1 MDNGE
6 SSYRRFLEG
15 DKSAF
20 EEIVLSYRE
29 GLTLFVERFTND
41 YEAAQDI
48 AADVFTQ
55 LLIYPKRYNFKTK
68 LKTYLYMMGRSR
80 ALDYIRRR
88 NRIKMLPLSEDTEA
102 LGTKNLE
109 DEVIEKERRQN
120 LTREIDKLP
129 EDMRTALYLI
139 YFENL
144 SYKDAAKIMKK
155 NVKQIDNLVS
165 KSKKILKSNLL

>member
-1 MDNGE
+1 
-6 SSYRRFLEG
+6 
-15 DKSAF
+15 
-20 EEIVLSYRE
+20 
-29 GLTLFVERFTND
+29 
-41 YEAAQDI
+41 
-48 AADVFTQ
+48 
-55 LLIYPKRYNFKTK
+55 
-68 LKTYLYMMGRSR
+68 MGRSR